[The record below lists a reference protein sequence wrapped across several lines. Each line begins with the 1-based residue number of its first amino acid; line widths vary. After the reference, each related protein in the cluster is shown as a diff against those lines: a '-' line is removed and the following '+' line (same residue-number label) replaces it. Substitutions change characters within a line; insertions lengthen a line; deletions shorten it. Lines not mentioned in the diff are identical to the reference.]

1 MVSAI
6 KSRQAMSCPPYTN
19 IEEQIINIIA
29 K

>member
-6 KSRQAMSCPPYTN
+6 KSHQEMSCPPYIN
-19 IEEQIINIIA
+19 IKEQKINIIA